1 MEFRGI
7 YTPAITPLNEGMSID
22 WDGFDAILEHLIA
35 AGVHGI
41 VVGGTTGEYY
51 VHTVEERVETLRRA
65 KDFVAGRVALIGGTG
80 AVRTE
85 VSVSFAKTVAEIG
98 YDALLV
104 TTPPYAQPT
113 PRENALHALAI
124 DRAANLPIML
134 LQQCPVSMS
143 SATLSRPAADHTKR

>member
-1 MEFRGI
+1 MEFRGV
-7 YTPAITPLNEGMSID
+7 YTPAITPLNEDMSID

-51 VHTVEERVETLRRA
+51 VHSVEERVQTLRRA
-65 KDFVAGRVALIGGTG
+65 KDVVAGRAALIGGTG

-85 VSVSFAKTVAEIG
+85 DSVAFAGTVAEIG

-104 TTPPYAQPT
+104 TTPLMPSQHRARTRFTLWPSTGRPT
-113 PRENALHALAI
+113 FRSCSTTI
-124 DRAANLPIML
+124 
-134 LQQCPVSMS
+134 
-143 SATLSRPAADHTKR
+143 PAAWRLK

>member
-7 YTPAITPLNEGMSID
+7 YTPAITPLNEDMSID

-65 KDFVAGRVALIGGTG
+65 KDVVAGRVALIGGTG

-85 VSVSFAKTVAEIG
+85 DSVSLAKTVAEIG

-113 PRENALHALAI
+113 
-124 DRAANLPIML
+124 RARMRFTHSPSTGRQTCRSCSTTI
-134 LQQCPVSMS
+134 
-143 SATLSRPAADHTKR
+143 PAAWLPR